1 MAIPGVKTII
11 RDRFYTTS
19 RQDTPTGPRI
29 VAIARRTT
37 PNGTDGITD
46 LDLVRASNEK
56 DVIDAFGDSSDLHR
70 AYVELVTAGANRVHL
85 VALPSDTVF
94 NHSLGTV
101 TSSSYVSSNNP
112 SGDVFDDAFAAAEAI
127 GPDIILP
134 WGRGGHPLDWQ
145 NPATPSDDPEYG
157 FHADNTTV
165 LANNWA
171 YKCAVKAKEISE
183 NINPCMVVMGVKP
196 YLSSSENMTA
206 AEGRDHLALADLP
219 DKNMTIEDPDDD
231 VSQVFSDYG
240 PYLVVI
246 AAEIKTVVPRSAA
259 GLYDFGYSN
268 GAPNLAANLAL
279 TPSFSSLYNKPLYNV
294 DLLRYVPGRSIQAS
308 LTAKGVNSVVLNFNK
323 LAVYAESITFS
334 ANNSDYVRI
343 TTKRIVDEATNIVRQ
358 VCARFIGEP
367 SNIQNRNAMET
378 AITSGLRGMQIL
390 GALLASDFAV
400 SYIPSQNK
408 AVIDL
413 VLTPAF
419 ELRNI
424 EVRVAISL

>member
-1 MAIPGVKTII
+1 
-11 RDRFYTTS
+11 
-19 RQDTPTGPRI
+19 

-56 DVIDAFGDSSDLHR
+56 DVIDAFGDGSDLHR

-101 TSSSYVSSNNP
+101 TSSSYISLNNP
-112 SGDVFDDAFAAAEAI
+112 SGDVFDDAFAAAEAV

-145 NPATPSDDPEYG
+145 DPATPNDDPEYG
-157 FHADNTTV
+157 FHADNTPV
-165 LANNWA
+165 AVNNWG

-183 NINPCMVVMGVKP
+183 NINPCMVVMGVRP

-206 AEGRDHLALADLP
+206 AEGRNHLALPNLP
-219 DKNMTIEDPDDD
+219 NKNSTDFKE
-231 VSQVFSDYG
+231 YG
-240 PYLVVI
+240 PYLAVI
-246 AAEIKTVVPRSAA
+246 AAEIKTVVPRSVP
-259 GLYDFGYSN
+259 GVYNFGYSN

-279 TPSFSSLYNKPLYNV
+279 MPSFSSLYNKPLYNV
-294 DLLRYVPGRSIQAS
+294 DLLRYVPGRSIQGDLA
-308 LTAKGVNSVVLNFNK
+308 AKGVNSVVLNFNK

-334 ANNSDYVRI
+334 VENSDYVRI

-390 GALLASDFAV
+390 GALLESDFAV

-408 AVIDL
+408 AIIDL

>member
-1 MAIPGVKTII
+1 MAIPGVKTVI

-37 PNGTDGITD
+37 ADGTDGISD

-56 DVIDAFGDSSDLHR
+56 DVIDAFGDGSDLHR
-70 AYVELVTAGANRVHL
+70 AYVELVAAGANRVFL

-94 NHSLGTV
+94 NHSMGTA
-101 TSSSYVSSNNP
+101 TSASYASSSNP
-112 SGDVFDDAFAAAEAI
+112 SGNVFDDAFAAAEAGI
-127 GPDIILP
+127 PDIILP

-145 NPATPSDDPEYG
+145 DPATPSDDPEYG
-157 FHADNTTV
+157 FHADNTSV
-165 LANNWA
+165 LLNNWG

-196 YLSSSENMTA
+196 YLSSRENMTA
-206 AEGRDHLALADLP
+206 AETRDHLSLPDLP
-219 DKNMTIEDPDDD
+219 NKNNPD
-231 VSQVFSDYG
+231 FAEYG
-240 PYLVVI
+240 PYLCVV

-259 GLYDFGYSN
+259 NLYNFGYSN

-294 DLLRYVPGRSIQAS
+294 DLLRYVPGRSLQAD
-308 LTAKGVNSVVLNFNK
+308 LTSKGVNSVTLNFNK

-334 ANNSDYVRI
+334 SDDSDYVRI

-390 GALLASDFAV
+390 GALLESDFAV